1 MDKKVID
8 KLYELYEPK
17 ENITFDSLLDLISEQ
32 MSIVVQE
39 EDEDAPR
46 KFSAARAYKTILKSF
61 QAPTEQAGKIGST
74 ERIKFQ
80 KYISRNIKGATL
92 GEKINSINAIVEG
105 VVNENARISDILS
118 ALGAVKMLQQTLDDF
133 NESTAG
139 FLFEA
144 FLSGLLRGKQV
155 TERVGGTLPI
165 EDCMFFVDPKTGQGG
180 QPVSLKLL
188 NPRTLIEGSLENL
201 LGFFRRDDIAVV
213 AEQKGIEYIVA
224 VKTLKNELDV
234 YSFNIKPSNFFNWI
248 DEKYFNFHG
257 IEMEGEDNLMEAKS
271 LEDVGA
277 SKEMWERAFLLRA
290 PMMGLD
296 PRQVEFNYQWNSV
309 SEWKKII
316 PRPATSR
323 KSAEAVAEIILSQ
336 AGKDAFEKWTQA
348 DLRLP
353 SNLEAYQVPPE
364 LEQEFRSDDPAVRQA
379 AAVNVAK
386 YGVARRS
393 AYLDSI
399 LGTGEKF
406 RESAIH
412 VQRWF
417 AANTEGDQA
426 TSSDV
431 VSYLHGLVKD
441 GNPEGIKKWAATLQ
455 GRLKKPQFHIQPIK
469 ARSYGTLYGTIDV
482 NKRKIYRVLQ
492 KYSKQLEGLVA
503 PLYEELESLS
513 SFINGYYMQNRV
525 GDAYKAS
532 DSAKRLV
539 DYTNRMAEKT
549 EKD

>member
-8 KLYELYEPK
+8 RLYELYEPK
-17 ENITFDSLLDLISEQ
+17 ETITFDSLLNIITEQ
-32 MSIVVQE
+32 MVIVQE
-39 EDEDAPR
+39 DEPDAPR

-61 QAPTEQAGKIGST
+61 QAPTEQAGKLGSD

-80 KYISRNIKGATL
+80 KYIARNIKGETL
-92 GEKINSINAIVEG
+92 GEKISSINAIVEG
-105 VVNENARISDILS
+105 VAEGTPKISEILS
-118 ALGAVKMLQQTLDDF
+118 SLGAVKMLQQTLDDF

-165 EDCMFFVDPKTGQGG
+165 EDCMFFVDPKTGEGG

-201 LGFFRRDDIAVV
+201 LGFFKRDDIAAV
-213 AEQKGIEYIVA
+213 AETKGIEYIVA

-257 IEMEGEDNLMEAKS
+257 YDMGDSDNLLEAKS
-271 LEDVGA
+271 PEDINA

-296 PRQVEFNYQWNSV
+296 PRQVKFNYEWKSV
-309 SEWKKII
+309 SEWKKIV
-316 PRPATSR
+316 PPPSTAR
-323 KSAEAVAEIILSQ
+323 KNADFAAEIILSQ
-336 AGKDAFEKWTQA
+336 AGKSAFLKWTQA

-353 SNLEAYQVPPE
+353 DNLEAYNVPEE
-364 LEQEFRSDDPAVRQA
+364 LEQEFRSEDPAIKQA
-379 AAVNVAK
+379 AAVKIAK

-393 AYLDSI
+393 AYLTSI

-412 VQRWF
+412 VQRWY

-431 VSYLHGLVKD
+431 VSHLNALVEKGD
-441 GNPEGIKKWAATLQ
+441 PESIKTWAASLQ

-492 KYSKQLEGLVA
+492 RYSEQLEGLIA
-503 PLYEELESLS
+503 PLYEELESLTGL
-513 SFINGYYMQNRV
+513 INGYYMQNRV

-532 DSAKRLV
+532 DSAQRLV
-539 DYTNRMAEKT
+539 EYTSRMAEKT